1 MPGNDAI
8 QCLLQC
14 GHIQHAVQVHA
25 ARQGVGLRGAV
36 VELRQEPQPLL
47 REGQGQWRVAVGW
60 HDGRQ
65 RAGGSGIQRLRQLGQ
80 TWLREQRG

>member
-25 ARQGVGLRGAV
+25 TVHQIGQSSAF
-36 VELRQEPQPLL
+36 VEL
-47 REGQGQWRVAVGW
+47 V
-60 HDGRQ
+60 
-65 RAGGSGIQRLRQLGQ
+65 
-80 TWLREQRG
+80 